1 MNRAQKRQLQTWL
14 YFRDRRMTVFALI
27 RFNWRVLLLVVMAG
41 LSTVAF
47 MLYCGDVLSAELF
60 AAVYIGVLLRDL
72 GQFIRWSRTWVMSR
86 ELMDWPEVER
96 LASEN
101 GIVV

>member
-1 MNRAQKRQLQTWL
+1 MNRAQKRQLHAYL
-14 YFRDRRMTVFALI
+14 HFRDKRMTVFALI

-86 ELMDWPEVER
+86 ELMDWPKVER
-96 LASEN
+96 IASEN
-101 GIVV
+101 RILV